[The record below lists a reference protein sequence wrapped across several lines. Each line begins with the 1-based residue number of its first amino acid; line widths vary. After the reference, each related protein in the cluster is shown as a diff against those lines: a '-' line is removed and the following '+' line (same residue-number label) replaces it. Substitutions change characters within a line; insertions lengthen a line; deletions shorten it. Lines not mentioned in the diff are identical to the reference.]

1 MGHQAE
7 TPSEGSEGTQ
17 EGRTLPRHRAILAV
31 SEMLSPWLR
40 GPLGR
45 MFCRGPSS
53 HDPRTFSHALPSLLL
68 PTFRACKHIH
78 TVTVLTA
85 HRRRLGRGRAPEKRQ
100 APDSRRE
107 GLYSQGRVIQPWGHQ
122 RPETLFLPSSCSQAR
137 VGGSSGRN
145 ELEDEEESL
154 VSSKGNFFKLWGF
167 FRELTNWI

>member
-1 MGHQAE
+1 MEHQAE

-45 MFCRGPSS
+45 MLCRGPSS

-68 PTFRACKHIH
+68 PMFRACKHIH
-78 TVTVLTA
+78 THGHGA
-85 HRRRLGRGRAPEKRQ
+85 HSSQAPTRTWCWEKHRAPD
-100 APDSRRE
+100 PRRK
-107 GLYSQGRVIQPWGHQ
+107 GLYSQGRVIWPWGPK

-145 ELEDEEESL
+145 ELEDEEGSL
-154 VSSKGNFFKLWGF
+154 VSSKGTFFKLWGF
-167 FRELTNWI
+167 FRELINWI